1 MNALKLLL
9 LIVLL
14 ALAGTITGCQEGNA
28 RQSNLSKTKEFAWER
43 GVTGFWQPNIS
54 YSNAD

>member
-1 MNALKLLL
+1 MKALKLVLV
-9 LIVLL
+9 IVLL

-28 RQSNLSKTKEFAWER
+28 RQSNLSKTKEVAWEQ
-43 GVTGFWQPNIS
+43 GVTGFWQPNVS